1 MNSVFLEWQ
10 RKEIKDSM
18 QSSCFFLLAAMRI
31 KIKVFICDYPS
42 DKCNKTPNLQARL
55 TMFCLSEHIH
65 LLTFWKNLSSLRPHG
80 AVRKHPYQ
88 QHQNLQ
94 IVIKKYVPLGQGSGH
109 ALGTYRVSI
118 KAPGAQAFM
127 ESLGCDDVDPYG
139 KEDSA
144 VTQCYV
150 WPSGASSEVWAQ
162 RWGRSQIYESDIQQC
177 RVKQQKV
184 ALRAETVSEL
194 LNVVPRA
201 ISIPAF
207 IK

>member
-1 MNSVFLEWQ
+1 MSSVFLEWQ

-18 QSSCFFLLAAMRI
+18 QSSCFFLIAAMRI

-42 DKCNKTPNLQARL
+42 DKCNKMPNLQSRL

-65 LLTFWKNLSSLRPHG
+65 LLILKNLSSLRPHG
-80 AVRKHPYQ
+80 AREEASLPA
-88 QHQNLQ
+88 HQNLQ

-144 VTQCYV
+144 VDQYYV
-150 WPSGASSEVWAQ
+150 WPSGASSKVWAQ
-162 RWGRSQIYESDIQQC
+162 RWGRSQIYESVIQQC

-184 ALRAETVSEL
+184 ALRSETVSEL
-194 LNVVPRA
+194 LSVVPRA